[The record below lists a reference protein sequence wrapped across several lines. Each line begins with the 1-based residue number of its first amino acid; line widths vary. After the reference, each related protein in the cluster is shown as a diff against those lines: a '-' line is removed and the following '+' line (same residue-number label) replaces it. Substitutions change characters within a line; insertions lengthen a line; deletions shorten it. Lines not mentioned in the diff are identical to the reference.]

1 MTARRRRG
9 FTLIEVLASLAV
21 AVLLIVPIAR
31 MITGTAGAFAGLE
44 RSTERR
50 VGMQAAM
57 AAAMTLNPLRT
68 GRRVIGDFT
77 VIVEPYRF
85 ERGAALAQAGWQL
98 YSVTVRS
105 TDGSDDDVMQT
116 VRLGKLQ

>member
-9 FTLIEVLASLAV
+9 FTLIEVLAALAV

-31 MITGTAGAFAGLE
+31 MIAGTGGAFAGLE

-57 AAAMTLNPLRT
+57 AAAMTLDPLRG

-77 VIVEPYRF
+77 IIVEPYRF
-85 ERGAALAQAGWQL
+85 ERGAALATTGWQL
-98 YSVTVRS
+98 YSITVRS
-105 TDGSDDDVMQT
+105 TEGSDDDVMQT

>member
-21 AVLLIVPIAR
+21 AVLLIIPIAR

-50 VGMQAAM
+50 VGIQAAM

-68 GRRVIGDFT
+68 GRSVIEDFT

-85 ERGAALAQAGWQL
+85 ERGSALARAGWRL

-105 TDGSDDDVMQT
+105 TDGSDDGVIQT

>member
-21 AVLLIVPIAR
+21 AVLLIIPIAR
-31 MITGTAGAFAGLE
+31 LITGTAGAFAGLE

-68 GRRVIGDFT
+68 GRSVIGRFT
-77 VIVEPYRF
+77 VIVEPRRF
-85 ERGAALAQAGWQL
+85 ERDAALAQAGWRL

-105 TDGSDDDVMQT
+105 TDGSEDDVMQT

>member
-21 AVLLIVPIAR
+21 AVLLIIPIAR
-31 MITGTAGAFAGLE
+31 IITGTAGAFAGLE

-68 GRRVIGDFT
+68 GRSVIGDFT
-77 VIVEPYRF
+77 VTVEPYRF
-85 ERGAALAQAGWQL
+85 ERDAALAQTGWQL